1 MLMQQTV
8 SQLKTLKLDGMARA
22 FEEPVTLSAN
32 SSLSFDERFGMIVD
46 RELAWR
52 DTRRLERLLKTAK
65 LKNAQ
70 ACVEDIDYRQSR
82 GLDQRL
88 VATLASGDW
97 IRHAQ
102 NLILTG
108 PTGAG
113 KTWIAC
119 AFGQQACRQ
128 GFSVLYVRVG
138 RLFEELKIAHGD
150 GSFSRRLAQLAK
162 MDVLLLDDWGLQDL
176 DQGACNDLLE
186 VLDDRVGTRSTI
198 ITSQLPLE
206 HWHAWLQDPTLADA
220 ILDRLVHQAHKLPL
234 KGESM
239 RKSDNKPSIAAPL

>member
-22 FEEPVTLSAN
+22 FEEQVTLSAN

-108 PTGAG
+108 P
-113 KTWIAC
+113 
-119 AFGQQACRQ
+119 
-128 GFSVLYVRVG
+128 
-138 RLFEELKIAHGD
+138 
-150 GSFSRRLAQLAK
+150 
-162 MDVLLLDDWGLQDL
+162 
-176 DQGACNDLLE
+176 
-186 VLDDRVGTRSTI
+186 
-198 ITSQLPLE
+198 
-206 HWHAWLQDPTLADA
+206 
-220 ILDRLVHQAHKLPL
+220 
-234 KGESM
+234 
-239 RKSDNKPSIAAPL
+239 

>member
-22 FEEPVTLSAN
+22 FEEQVTLSAN

-88 VATLASGDW
+88 VATLAGGDW

-150 GSFSRRLAQLAK
+150 GGLAAGSLNWPRWTSYCWTIGVCKTSTKVHATTCLRCSMIALARAQPSSPVSYRWSTGTLGFKTRPLPMPFWIALCTRR
-162 MDVLLLDDWGLQDL
+162 
-176 DQGACNDLLE
+176 
-186 VLDDRVGTRSTI
+186 
-198 ITSQLPLE
+198 TSS
-206 HWHAWLQDPTLADA
+206 H
-220 ILDRLVHQAHKLPL
+220 
-234 KGESM
+234 
-239 RKSDNKPSIAAPL
+239 